1 MQDCRRALKVSKSD
15 CLSAP
20 QAKLPEYN
28 PESMAES
35 NRPFI
40 SIIIPTYERL
50 ERLAVCLKSL
60 CRLEYPRERFEVIVV
75 DDGSR
80 KAPENVIAEFYG
92 YFDVRLLTQTHA
104 GPATARNSG
113 AAQAKGEALA
123 FTDDDCEPA
132 ADWLQTLAKRFT
144 ATPDCAI
151 GGRALNGL
159 PDNPFS
165 TASQMLIDYL
175 YDYYNSV
182 PHRARFFASNNLA
195 LPADLFRA
203 IEGFDTNFPHAAGE
217 DREFCDRWLHHGY
230 GMVYAPEVVVR
241 HSHFLKFQT
250 FCKQHLNYGRA
261 ALYFHKLRAERGQ
274 GHIKVEPLRFY
285 LDLLRYPFIDLRTGR
300 SQLLA
305 MLLLLSQAVNTA
317 GFFWSALPKPARRS
331 VETG

>member
-1 MQDCRRALKVSKSD
+1 MAQSI
-15 CLSAP
+15 
-20 QAKLPEYN
+20 LP
-28 PESMAES
+28 
-35 NRPFI
+35 FF
-40 SIIIPTYERL
+40 SIIIPTYRRPD
-50 ERLAVCLKSL
+50 RLADCLHSL
-60 CRLEYPRERFEVIVV
+60 AYLDYPRDHFEVIVV
-75 DDGSR
+75 DDGSLTP
-80 KAPENVIAEFYG
+80 PETVVADFFNQ
-92 YFDVRLLTQTHA
+92 FDVMLLTQTHA
-104 GPATARNSG
+104 GPAMARNTG
-113 AAQAKGEALA
+113 AARARGEILA

-132 ADWLQTLAKRFT
+132 VDWLRRLAKRFT

-285 LDLLRYPFIDLRTGR
+285 LNLLRYPFIDLRTGR
-300 SQLLA
+300 TKLLA

-317 GFFWSALPKPARRS
+317 GFFWSALSKPGGRS
-331 VETG
+331 VKTG